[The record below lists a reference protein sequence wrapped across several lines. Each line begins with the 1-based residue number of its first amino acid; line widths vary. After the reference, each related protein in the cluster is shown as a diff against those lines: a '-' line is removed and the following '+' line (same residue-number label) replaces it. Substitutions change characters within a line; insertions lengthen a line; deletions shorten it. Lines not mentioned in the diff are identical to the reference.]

1 MKDWHKKP
9 PARVRNSIMALADAE
24 RLRGDLP
31 NVVQVYARDW
41 DKVILADE
49 IYRLRDWI
57 REEGHRSNT
66 CTYNV
71 LGEICE
77 GCKCGKDKRAN
88 VKVTGLPQP
97 ADGSDT
103 TNAGCG
109 RSG

>member
-1 MKDWHKKP
+1 M
-9 PARVRNSIMALADAE
+9 
-24 RLRGDLP
+24 
-31 NVVQVYARDW
+31 VQVYARDW

-57 REEGHRSNT
+57 REDGHRSNT

-88 VKVTGLPQP
+88 AQVQ
-97 ADGSDT
+97 A
-103 TNAGCG
+103 AARQG
-109 RSG
+109 RSPGTTG

>member
-57 REEGHRSNT
+57 REDGHRSNT

-88 VKVTGLPQP
+88 AQVQ
-97 ADGSDT
+97 A
-103 TNAGCG
+103 AARQG
-109 RSG
+109 RSPGTTG